1 MDGSSELVSA
11 IKDKAV
17 NHTIQED
24 QLEQI
29 VSQYCHSLKDPW
41 PSHED
46 VLKAFQVFDSEGV
59 GFIKVTMLKRFLVN
73 AQLEVDDTNCECV
86 YVRERGREG
95 GREGERG
102 RERERERENGI

>member
-1 MDGSSELVSA
+1 MSA
-11 IKDKAV
+11 IKDKAT
-17 NHTIQED
+17 NHTIPED
-24 QLEQI
+24 QLQQI

-73 AQLEVDDTNCECV
+73 AQLEVDDTNCECHMPLAGPV
-86 YVRERGREG
+86 CMCVR
-95 GREGERG
+95 
-102 RERERERENGI
+102 ISSICVSL

>member
-1 MDGSSELVSA
+1 MDGGSEVVSA
-11 IKDKAV
+11 IKDKAI

-29 VSQYCHSLKDPW
+29 VTQYARSLKDPW
-41 PSHED
+41 PSHDD

-86 YVRERGREG
+86 C
-95 GREGERG
+95 
-102 RERERERENGI
+102 N